1 MECTH
6 LLDNV
11 KVDKGFIFQDD
22 TITKNLHCSACLTAE
37 QNWLCLHCG
46 VVNCGRYIN
55 GHAREHAEMF
65 DHQLCMSCDVYSV
78 YCYKCDDYVVND
90 LANQEIEEIRQR
102 IMHLRRDENC
112 LEANSKIDQ
121 IEHNSRDSDNIN
133 GHIVHNT
140 SMQNDKLLSTDSK
153 EENRISRFTSSSS
166 CSDSLSDPV
175 GVITNSV
182 SLSDSN
188 ENKPMKCS
196 KNSEEPV
203 RSLRP
208 RSRKRSHSEDSSSAE
223 NAVQP
228 SKSKEKKILPCNGK
242 TMREKRVVGLKNL
255 GNTCFMNAVL
265 QSLNNIQEFSCYFNQ
280 LPSLEMKTNGRKV
293 YHSRSYTRQE
303 MHDVVMAEELRKV
316 LINLNTGGCG
326 SKGAISPECLFLVIW
341 KVVPRFRGYQQ
352 QDAHEFLRYML
363 DRLHTELLQ
372 LLPPDRSDGG
382 FVPRTPSASIVTAV
396 FGGTLQSEVRCLVCG
411 TESKKF
417 DPFLDLSLELPEAGR
432 HDSPVSLTD
441 CLASFV
447 QVEELADTERYFCS
461 SCKSKQKS
469 TKQFWIRRLPN
480 VLCLHLKRFRW
491 HNYFRTKVDT
501 SISFPLRALDMA
513 RFVPHAD
520 SHPAGPSPARHA
532 PPAPASPD
540 AHLYDLAAVIVHH
553 GSGAGSGHYTAF
565 AINEDQWFHFND
577 QTVRASDASA
587 VASCK
592 PYILFYIRR
601 ELALPTS

>member
-11 KVDKGFIFQDD
+11 KLDSDLFGEE
-22 TITKNLHCSACLTAE
+22 TAITKDFNCAECTIKE
-37 QNWLCLHCG
+37 QNWICLQCG
-46 VVNCGRYIN
+46 VVNCGRYAN
-55 GHAREHAEMF
+55 GHAKQHAESL

-78 YCYKCDDYVVND
+78 YCYKCDDYVSND
-90 LANQEIEEIRQR
+90 LDHQTIDKIRQSIMQLRNNENAEPNSNIDEIEDVKDSQ
-102 IMHLRRDENC
+102 
-112 LEANSKIDQ
+112 S
-121 IEHNSRDSDNIN
+121 HNSPVSNELDSSDKI
-133 GHIVHNT
+133 GLSLSITEDT
-140 SMQNDKLLSTDSK
+140 SVEVTP
-153 EENRISRFTSSSS
+153 TSSFDAASTETIV
-166 CSDSLSDPV
+166 SDAS
-175 GVITNSV
+175 
-182 SLSDSN
+182 
-188 ENKPMKCS
+188 ENKTTKS
-196 KNSEEPV
+196 AKTLEEPV

-223 NAVQP
+223 NSSQP
-228 SKSKEKKILPCNGK
+228 SRSKEKKSLHCNGK
-242 TMREKRVVGLKNL
+242 SQREKKIVGLKNL

-265 QSLNNIQEFSCYFNQ
+265 QSLNNIQEFSCYFSQ
-280 LPSLEMKTNGRKV
+280 LPSLETKTNGRKV

-363 DRLHTELLQ
+363 DRLHTELQQ
-372 LLPPDRSDGG
+372 LLPPERAEAG
-382 FVPRTPSASIVTAV
+382 FVRAPASIVTAV
-396 FGGTLQSEVRCLVCG
+396 FGGTLQSEVRCLACG

-417 DPFLDLSLELPEAGR
+417 DPFLDLSLELPETGR
-432 HDSPVSLTD
+432 HESPVALTD

-461 SCKSKQKS
+461 SCKCKQKS

-501 SISFPLRALDMA
+501 NISFPLSALDMS
-513 RFVPHAD
+513 RFVLANV
-520 SHPAGPSPARHA
+520 
-532 PPAPASPD
+532 PD
-540 AHLYDLAAVIVHH
+540 TRRSGRGGFLYDLAAVIVHH

-577 QTVRASDASA
+577 QTVRATDASA

-592 PYILFYIRR
+592 PYILFYIRQ
-601 ELALPTS
+601 EIALST

>member
-11 KVDKGFIFQDD
+11 KLDSDLFGEG
-22 TITKNLHCSACLTAE
+22 TSITKNFDCSECAIKE

-46 VVNCGRYIN
+46 VINCGRYAN
-55 GHAREHAEMF
+55 GHAKQHAESQ
-65 DHQLCMSCDVYSV
+65 DHHVCMSCDAYSV
-78 YCYKCDDYVVND
+78 YCYKCDDYVSNEAEFQTIDKIRQSIMQVRDSEN
-90 LANQEIEEIRQR
+90 AEPNSNIEEIDNVNN
-102 IMHLRRDENC
+102 DEVPSPIITE
-112 LEANSKIDQ
+112 LESNNKI
-121 IEHNSRDSDNIN
+121 EL
-133 GHIVHNT
+133 T
-140 SMQNDKLLSTDSK
+140 LSV
-153 EENRISRFTSSSS
+153 EESVDVTPASS
-166 CSDSLSDPV
+166 CEAPDIEP
-175 GVITNSV
+175 GVSE
-182 SLSDSN
+182 SA
-188 ENKPMKCS
+188 ES
-196 KNSEEPV
+196 KTLKNAEEPA

-208 RSRKRSHSEDSSSAE
+208 RSRKRSHSDDNTE
-223 NAVQP
+223 NT
-228 SKSKEKKILPCNGK
+228 STKSKEKKSFPCNGK
-242 TMREKRVVGLKNL
+242 SQREKKIVGLKNL

-265 QSLNNIQEFSCYFNQ
+265 QSLNNIQEFSCYFSQ

-303 MHDVVMAEELRKV
+303 MQDVVMAEELRKV

-372 LLPPDRSDGG
+372 LLPPDRAEGG
-382 FVPRTPSASIVTAV
+382 FVPRAPSSIVTAV
-396 FGGTLQSEVRCLVCG
+396 FGGTLQSEVRCLACG
-411 TESKKF
+411 SESKKF
-417 DPFLDLSLELPEAGR
+417 DPFLDLSLELPDTGR
-432 HDSPVSLTD
+432 HDAPVTLTD
-441 CLASFV
+441 CLSSFV
-447 QVEELADTERYFCS
+447 QIEELADTERYFCS
-461 SCKSKQKS
+461 SCKCKQKS

-501 SISFPLRALDMA
+501 SISFPLSALDMS
-513 RFVPHAD
+513 RFVLANV
-520 SHPAGPSPARHA
+520 
-532 PPAPASPD
+532 PD
-540 AHLYDLAAVIVHH
+540 TRRSGRGSFLYDLAAVIVHH

-577 QTVRASDASA
+577 QTVRATDAGA

-601 ELALPTS
+601 EFSLPAVS

>member
-11 KVDKGFIFQDD
+11 KVDKNFIFQDS
-22 TITKNLHCSACLTAE
+22 TVTKNFNCSECSTSE

-46 VVNCGRYIN
+46 VINCGRYVN
-55 GHAREHAEMF
+55 GHAKTHAETS
-65 DHQLCMSCDVYSV
+65 DHQLCISCDEYSV
-78 YCYKCDDYVVND
+78 YCYKCDDYVSND
-90 LANQEIEEIRQR
+90 FENQTIVELRKR
-102 IMHLRRDENC
+102 LVHLSRDEETSNETNEIDKIEDNRQE
-112 LEANSKIDQ
+112 LEKSNDMLFDSILNEDPPTTY
-121 IEHNSRDSDNIN
+121 SR
-133 GHIVHNT
+133 
-140 SMQNDKLLSTDSK
+140 
-153 EENRISRFTSSSS
+153 EENMVSDITPSSS
-166 CSDSLSDPV
+166 CSDVAFD
-175 GVITNSV
+175 TNLLLTST
-182 SLSDSN
+182 DSIADIGDS
-188 ENKPMKCS
+188 KPTKCS
-196 KNSEEPV
+196 KNLEEPV

-208 RSRKRSHSEDSSSAE
+208 RSRKRSHSGDNSLAE
-223 NAVQP
+223 NVAQP
-228 SKSKEKKILPCNGK
+228 KSKEKKMSPSNGK
-242 TMREKRVVGLKNL
+242 TQREKRIVGLKNL

-326 SKGAISPECLFLVIW
+326 SKAAISPECLFLVIW

-363 DRLHTELLQ
+363 DRLHTELQQ
-372 LLPPDRSDGG
+372 LLPPDRSDV
-382 FVPRTPSASIVTAV
+382 FVPRTPSTSIVTAV
-396 FGGTLQSEVRCLVCG
+396 FGGTLQSEVRCLACG
-411 TESKKF
+411 AESKKF

-432 HDSPVSLTD
+432 HEAPVSLTD

-461 SCKSKQKS
+461 SCKCRQKS

-501 SISFPLRALDMA
+501 SISFPLRALDMSH
-513 RFVPHAD
+513 FVP
-520 SHPAGPSPARHA
+520 SSA
-532 PPAPASPD
+532 PDTRRSALS

-565 AINEDQWFHFND
+565 AINEEQWFHFND
-577 QTVRASDASA
+577 QTVRASDAAA
-587 VASCK
+587 VAACK

-601 ELALPTS
+601 EPALPAS

>member
-6 LLDNV
+6 LLDNIKADRDIIV
-11 KVDKGFIFQDD
+11 EDT
-22 TITKNLHCSACLTAE
+22 TITKNFNCSECAVRE
-37 QNWLCLHCG
+37 QNWLCLQCG
-46 VVNCGRYIN
+46 AVGCGRYMN
-55 GHAREHAEMF
+55 GHAKQHAETY

-78 YCYKCDDYVVND
+78 YCYKCDDYVSND
-90 LANQEIEEIRQR
+90 VEDETIGKIRQSIKQIR
-102 IMHLRRDENC
+102 EHDNNGDVTNT
-112 LEANSKIDQ
+112 EASDDLSKDPDGDGSEGRNSPM
-121 IEHNSRDSDNIN
+121 SS
-133 GHIVHNT
+133 T
-140 SMQNDKLLSTDSK
+140 SLQNDKRASSPELVTPENGDDIGEADIPCSSFSDLPNAFTDMSESSETKSTK
-153 EENRISRFTSSSS
+153 K
-166 CSDSLSDPV
+166 SLD
-175 GVITNSV
+175 
-182 SLSDSN
+182 
-188 ENKPMKCS
+188 
-196 KNSEEPV
+196 EPV
-203 RSLRP
+203 RNLRL
-208 RSRKRSHSEDSSSAE
+208 RSRKRSHSEDSSSTE
-223 NAVQP
+223 NAPQP
-228 SKSKEKKILPCNGK
+228 SKSKEKKVSPCNGK
-242 TMREKRVVGLKNL
+242 SQRDKKIVGLKNL

-265 QSLNNIQEFSCYFNQ
+265 QSLNNIQEFSCYFSQ

-303 MHDVVMAEELRKV
+303 VHDVVMAEELRKV

-363 DRLHTELLQ
+363 DRLHTELQQ
-372 LLPPDRSDGG
+372 LLPPERAESS
-382 FVPRTPSASIVTAV
+382 FVPRAPSASIVTAV
-396 FGGTLQSEVRCLVCG
+396 FGGTLQSEVRCLACG
-411 TESKKF
+411 AQSRKL
-417 DPFLDLSLELPEAGR
+417 DPFLDLSLELPGARPDE
-432 HDSPVSLTD
+432 PVALHD

-461 SCKSKQKS
+461 SCKCKQKS

-501 SISFPLRALDMA
+501 NISFPLSALDMS
-513 RFVPHAD
+513 RFVL
-520 SHPAGPSPARHA
+520 SNV
-532 PPAPASPD
+532 PD
-540 AHLYDLAAVIVHH
+540 TRRSGLGNNLYDLAAVIVHH

-577 QTVRASDASA
+577 QTVRPADVSA

-601 ELALPTS
+601 EPALPAGS

>member
-11 KVDKGFIFQDD
+11 NLDSDLFGEETV
-22 TITKNLHCSACLTAE
+22 ITKDFNCSECAIKE
-37 QNWLCLHCG
+37 QNWLCLQCG
-46 VVNCGRYIN
+46 VVNCGRYAN
-55 GHAREHAEMF
+55 GHAKHHAESL

-78 YCYKCDDYVVND
+78 YCYKCDDYVSND
-90 LANQEIEEIRQR
+90 VDLQTIDKIRQSIMHVRNNEDAEPNSNIEQIEDVKDNQSPNSPVSNELDSSDKIGLSPSIIEET
-102 IMHLRRDENC
+102 
-112 LEANSKIDQ
+112 S
-121 IEHNSRDSDNIN
+121 IE
-133 GHIVHNT
+133 VT
-140 SMQNDKLLSTDSK
+140 P
-153 EENRISRFTSSSS
+153 TSSCDVPNSE
-166 CSDSLSDPV
+166 P
-175 GVITNSV
+175 SV
-182 SLSDSN
+182 SDMT
-188 ENKPMKCS
+188 ENKTS
-196 KNSEEPV
+196 KTAKNAEEPV

-223 NAVQP
+223 NTSQP
-228 SKSKEKKILPCNGK
+228 SRSKEKKSSCNGK
-242 TMREKRVVGLKNL
+242 SQREKKIVGLKNL

-265 QSLNNIQEFSCYFNQ
+265 QSLNNIQEFSCYFSQ
-280 LPSLEMKTNGRKV
+280 LPSLEMKSNGRKV

-363 DRLHTELLQ
+363 DRLHTELQQ
-372 LLPPDRSDGG
+372 LLPAERPA
-382 FVPRTPSASIVTAV
+382 ASIVTAV
-396 FGGTLQSEVRCLVCG
+396 FGGTLQSEVRCLACG

-417 DPFLDLSLELPEAGR
+417 DPFLDLSLELPESGR
-432 HDSPVSLTD
+432 HETPVALTD
-441 CLASFV
+441 CLSSFV

-461 SCKSKQKS
+461 SCKCKQKS

-501 SISFPLRALDMA
+501 SISFPLSSLDMS
-513 RFVPHAD
+513 RFVLANV
-520 SHPAGPSPARHA
+520 
-532 PPAPASPD
+532 PD
-540 AHLYDLAAVIVHH
+540 TRRSGRGSFLYDLAAVIVHH

-565 AINEDQWFHFND
+565 AINEEQWFHFND
-577 QTVRASDASA
+577 QTVRATDASA

-601 ELALPTS
+601 EFALPSAS

>member
-11 KVDKGFIFQDD
+11 KLDSDLFGEDSS
-22 TITKNLHCSACLTAE
+22 ITKNFNCSECGVHE
-37 QNWLCLHCG
+37 QNWICLHCG
-46 VVNCGRYIN
+46 VVNCGRYAN
-55 GHAREHAEMF
+55 GHAQLHAVSS
-65 DHQLCMSCDVYSV
+65 DHQICMSCDVYSV
-78 YCYKCDDYVVND
+78 YCYKCDDYISND
-90 LANQEIEEIRQR
+90 TDHETIHKIRQG
-102 IMHLRRDENC
+102 IMQVTNNENVESNTD
-112 LEANSKIDQ
+112 LEQSNSNEEQ
-121 IEHNSRDSDNIN
+121 NSPVTNQLDPSEKSAI
-133 GHIVHNT
+133 
-140 SMQNDKLLSTDSK
+140 L
-153 EENRISRFTSSSS
+153 EETGTEATATSSCDIPSTI
-166 CSDSLSDPV
+166 PE
-175 GVITNSV
+175 
-182 SLSDSN
+182 SN
-188 ENKPMKCS
+188 ENKPS
-196 KNSEEPV
+196 KITKNVEEHV

-208 RSRKRSHSEDSSSAE
+208 RSRKRSHSGDSSSTE
-223 NAVQP
+223 NSNQP
-228 SKSKEKKILPCNGK
+228 RGKEKKVSYNGK
-242 TMREKRVVGLKNL
+242 SQREKKIVGLKNL

-265 QSLNNIQEFSCYFNQ
+265 QSLNNIQEFSCYFSQ

-372 LLPPDRSDGG
+372 LLPPDRAEGG
-382 FVPRTPSASIVTAV
+382 FVPRAPSASIVTAV
-396 FGGTLQSEVRCLVCG
+396 FGGTLQSEVRCLACG

-417 DPFLDLSLELPEAGR
+417 DPFLDLSLELPETGR
-432 HDSPVSLTD
+432 HDAPVSLTD
-441 CLASFV
+441 CLTSFV
-447 QVEELADTERYFCS
+447 QVEELADTERYHCS
-461 SCKSKQKS
+461 ACKGKQKS
-469 TKQFWIRRLPN
+469 TKQFRIRRLPN

-501 SISFPLRALDMA
+501 NISFPLSALDMS
-513 RFVPHAD
+513 RFVL
-520 SHPAGPSPARHA
+520 SNV
-532 PPAPASPD
+532 PD
-540 AHLYDLAAVIVHH
+540 TRRSGLGNYLYDLAAVIVHH

-577 QTVRASDASA
+577 QTVRETDVSA

-601 ELALPTS
+601 EFSLPSAS

>member
-1 MECTH
+1 MMECSH
-6 LLDNV
+6 LFENV
-11 KVDKGFIFQDD
+11 KGESNLILIED
-22 TITKNLHCSACLTAE
+22 TVITKNFSCSECGVKE
-37 QNWLCLHCG
+37 QNWLCLQCG
-46 VVNCGRYIN
+46 VVNCGRYLN
-55 GHAREHAEMF
+55 GHAKLHAETEN
-65 DHQLCMSCDVYSV
+65 HQICMSCDVYSV
-78 YCYKCDDYVVND
+78 YCYKCDDYISND
-90 LANQEIEEIRQR
+90 TENEVIGKTRQS
-102 IMHLRRDENC
+102 IMQITMQNETYGDDENENSG
-112 LEANSKIDQ
+112 LQQSSENSKEVTGDSNISTVK
-121 IEHNSRDSDNIN
+121 NSA
-133 GHIVHNT
+133 NT
-140 SMQNDKLLSTDSK
+140 NDKIIQSSNDKIIQSSNDNLGESTIA
-153 EENRISRFTSSSS
+153 EVT
-166 CSDSLSDPV
+166 
-175 GVITNSV
+175 
-182 SLSDSN
+182 SDSN
-188 ENKPMKCS
+188 CSSTPNSNCMPECSENKPI
-196 KNSEEPV
+196 KNTKNLDEPI

-223 NAVQP
+223 NNSTA
-228 SKSKEKKILPCNGK
+228 SSRNKKMSPCNGK
-242 TMREKRVVGLKNL
+242 SQREKKIVGLKNL

-265 QSLNNIQEFSCYFNQ
+265 QSLNNIQEFSCYFSQ

-372 LLPPDRSDGG
+372 LLPPDRAEVG
-382 FVPRTPSASIVTAV
+382 FLSRTPSASIVTAV
-396 FGGTLQSEVRCLVCG
+396 FGGTLQSEVRCLACG

-417 DPFLDLSLELPEAGR
+417 DPFLDLSLELPESGR
-432 HDSPVSLTD
+432 HDDPVSLTD
-441 CLASFV
+441 CLSSFV

-461 SCKSKQKS
+461 SCKCKQKS

-501 SISFPLRALDMA
+501 SITFPLRALDMS
-513 RFVPHAD
+513 RFVLANV
-520 SHPAGPSPARHA
+520 
-532 PPAPASPD
+532 PD
-540 AHLYDLAAVIVHH
+540 TRRSGLGTQLYDLAAVIVHH

-565 AINEDQWFHFND
+565 AINEEQWFHFND
-577 QTVRASDASA
+577 QTVRATDAA
-587 VASCK
+587 TVASCK

-601 ELALPTS
+601 ELTLPTAS

>member
-1 MECTH
+1 MECSH

-11 KVDKGFIFQDD
+11 KVDDFNVEDT
-22 TITKNLHCSACLTAE
+22 TITKNFNCSECAVE
-37 QNWLCLHCG
+37 DQNWLCLQCG
-46 VVNCGRYIN
+46 AVNCGRYVN
-55 GHAREHAEMF
+55 GHAKQHAESL

-78 YCYKCDDYVVND
+78 YCYKCDDYVSND
-90 LANQEIEEIRQR
+90 LEYQTIDKIRQS
-102 IMHLRRDENC
+102 IMQHRTQNNV
-112 LEANSKIDQ
+112 EANGNIEQSEESKDGSDAG
-121 IEHNSRDSDNIN
+121 NSTVSSLSIVDKPSSPNGSVDGSTLPDVVPTSSFSELPNIAPEP
-133 GHIVHNT
+133 
-140 SMQNDKLLSTDSK
+140 SDSK
-153 EENRISRFTSSSS
+153 
-166 CSDSLSDPV
+166 P
-175 GVITNSV
+175 
-182 SLSDSN
+182 
-188 ENKPMKCS
+188 S
-196 KNSEEPV
+196 KSIKGTEEPV

-208 RSRKRSHSEDSSSAE
+208 RSRKRTHSGDSSSTE
-223 NAVQP
+223 NISNAP
-228 SKSKEKKILPCNGK
+228 RSKEKKSSPCNGK
-242 TMREKRVVGLKNL
+242 SQREKKIVGLKNL

-265 QSLNNIQEFSCYFNQ
+265 QSLNNIQEFSCYFSQ

-316 LINLNTGGCG
+316 LINLNSGCG
-326 SKGAISPECLFLVIW
+326 TKGAISPECLFLVIW

-372 LLPPDRSDGG
+372 LLPPDRAEVG
-382 FVPRTPSASIVTAV
+382 FVQRAPSASIVTAV
-396 FGGTLQSEVRCLVCG
+396 FGGTLQSEVRCLACG

-417 DPFLDLSLELPEAGR
+417 DPFLDLSLELPDTPR
-432 HDSPVSLTD
+432 HDAPVALTD

-461 SCKSKQKS
+461 SCKCKQKS

-501 SISFPLRALDMA
+501 SISFPLRALDMS
-513 RFVPHAD
+513 RFVL
-520 SHPAGPSPARHA
+520 SNV
-532 PPAPASPD
+532 PD
-540 AHLYDLAAVIVHH
+540 TRRSGRGNNLYDLAAVIVHH

-565 AINEDQWFHFND
+565 AINEEQWFHFND
-577 QTVRASDASA
+577 QTVRAAETAA
-587 VASCK
+587 VAGCK

-601 ELALPTS
+601 ELALAAPAPGAT

>member
-6 LLDNV
+6 LLDNI
-11 KVDKGFIFQDD
+11 KVDDRNFEDT
-22 TITKNLHCSACLTAE
+22 TITKNFNCSECSVTD
-37 QNWLCLHCG
+37 QNWLCLQCG
-46 VVNCGRYIN
+46 AVNCGRYMN
-55 GHAREHAEMF
+55 GHAKHHAETL
-65 DHQLCMSCDVYSV
+65 DHPICISCDIYSV
-78 YCYKCDDYVVND
+78 YCYKCDDYVSNDYQNINKIRETIMRIREVNEPD
-90 LANQEIEEIRQR
+90 ANNIEASE
-102 IMHLRRDENC
+102 D
-112 LEANSKIDQ
+112 NSKDGS
-121 IEHNSRDSDNIN
+121 EGVNSNAS
-133 GHIVHNT
+133 
-140 SMQNDKLLSTDSK
+140 LSPKPEKALSPCGG
-153 EENRISRFTSSSS
+153 EERISEITPSSS
-166 CSDSLSDPV
+166 CSESSTTLPETS
-175 GVITNSV
+175 
-182 SLSDSN
+182 
-188 ENKPMKCS
+188 ENKPAKS
-196 KNSEEPV
+196 IKNSEEPI

-208 RSRKRSHSEDSSSAE
+208 RSRKRTHSEDTSSIE
-223 NAVQP
+223 NSTQ
-228 SKSKEKKILPCNGK
+228 SSRSKEKKQSPCNGK
-242 TMREKRVVGLKNL
+242 TQREKKIVGLKNL

-280 LPSLEMKTNGRKV
+280 LPCLEMKTNGRKV

-372 LLPPDRSDGG
+372 LLPPDRSDSGYMA
-382 FVPRTPSASIVTAV
+382 RAPSASSIVTAV
-396 FGGTLQSEVRCLVCG
+396 FGGTLQSEVRCLACG
-411 TESKKF
+411 TDSKKF
-417 DPFLDLSLELPEAGR
+417 DPFLDLSLELPETGR
-432 HDSPVSLTD
+432 HDAPVALAD

-461 SCKSKQKS
+461 SCKCKQKS

-501 SISFPLRALDMA
+501 SISFPLRALDMSEFA
-513 RFVPHAD
+513 LGGGSQPRD
-520 SHPAGPSPARHA
+520 QG
-532 PPAPASPD
+532 
-540 AHLYDLAAVIVHH
+540 LYDLAAVIVHH

-565 AINEDQWFHFND
+565 AINEEQWFHFND
-577 QTVRASDASA
+577 QTVRPAEASA
-587 VASCK
+587 VAGCK

-601 ELALPTS
+601 EVSLPAHLTITPS

>member
-1 MECTH
+1 MECEH

-11 KVDKGFIFQDD
+11 KLEQIKVED
-22 TITKNLHCSACLTAE
+22 TKITKNFSCSECSVPE

-46 VVNCGRYIN
+46 VVNCGRYVN
-55 GHAREHAEMF
+55 GHAKNHA
-65 DHQLCMSCDVYSV
+65 DTLGHQLCISCDAYSV
-78 YCYKCDDYVVND
+78 YCYKCDDYIIND
-90 LANQEIEEIRQR
+90 TENNIDKIRQCIIR
-102 IMHLRRDENC
+102 IRQQNDE
-112 LEANSKIDQ
+112 KQ
-121 IEHNSRDSDNIN
+121 NSREKQEDSRQDEDDCDANIP
-133 GHIVHNT
+133 GLVTAPDDIVLNVIEGDIAV
-140 SMQNDKLLSTDSK
+140 QP
-153 EENRISRFTSSSS
+153 TSSSLDPHS
-166 CSDSLSDPV
+166 TEIENCDSKLD
-175 GVITNSV
+175 
-182 SLSDSN
+182 
-188 ENKPMKCS
+188 KCI
-196 KNSEEPV
+196 KGTEESI

-208 RSRKRSHSEDSSSAE
+208 RSRKRTHSEDSSSTE
-223 NAVQP
+223 NSLQINRKDKKRSP
-228 SKSKEKKILPCNGK
+228 SNGKLQREKK
-242 TMREKRVVGLKNL
+242 VVGLKNL

-280 LPSLEMKTNGRKV
+280 LPSLEMKANGRKV

-303 MHDVVMAEELRKV
+303 MNDVVMAEELRKV

-372 LLPPDRSDGG
+372 LLPPEKPEPG
-382 FVPRTPSASIVTAV
+382 FVARPPSASIVTAV
-396 FGGTLQSEVRCLVCG
+396 FGGTLQSEVRCLACG
-411 TESKKF
+411 TESKKY
-417 DPFLDLSLELPEAGR
+417 DPFLDLSLELPEVGR
-432 HDSPVSLTD
+432 NDTPVALSD

-461 SCKSKQKS
+461 SCKCKQKS

-501 SISFPLRALDMA
+501 SISFPLRALDVS
-513 RFVPHAD
+513 RFVRDVRRAEH
-520 SHPAGPSPARHA
+520 
-532 PPAPASPD
+532 D
-540 AHLYDLAAVIVHH
+540 ALLYDLAAVIVHH

-565 AINEDQWFHFND
+565 AINEEQWFHFND
-577 QTVRASDASA
+577 HTVRAADSHA

-601 ELALPTS
+601 ELSL

>member
-11 KVDKGFIFQDD
+11 KLDSDLFGEDI
-22 TITKNLHCSACLTAE
+22 TITKNFNCSECHIKE
-37 QNWLCLHCG
+37 QNWLCLQCG
-46 VVNCGRYIN
+46 IVNCGRYAN
-55 GHAREHAEMF
+55 GHAKLHAESS
-65 DHQLCMSCDVYSV
+65 DHQLCMSCDVFSV
-78 YCYKCDDYVVND
+78 YCYKCDDYVSND
-90 LANQEIEEIRQR
+90 VEHLTIDKIRQH
-102 IMHLRRDENC
+102 IMQATDGNVNE
-112 LEANSKIDQ
+112 
-121 IEHNSRDSDNIN
+121 
-133 GHIVHNT
+133 
-140 SMQNDKLLSTDSK
+140 NDKEITKDCAGQDSHLQEDTSEKSLSPIA
-153 EENRISRFTSSSS
+153 EENSNPEIQLVT
-166 CSDSLSDPV
+166 CE
-175 GVITNSV
+175 ITTEPSA
-182 SLSDSN
+182 S
-188 ENKPMKCS
+188 ENVQS
-196 KNSEEPV
+196 KKSIKNAEEPV

-208 RSRKRSHSEDSSSAE
+208 RSRKRSHSEDSFAE
-223 NAVQP
+223 NSSVP
-228 SKSKEKKILPCNGK
+228 TKSRQKGLPLNGKSQKDKKI
-242 TMREKRVVGLKNL
+242 VGLKNL

-265 QSLNNIQEFSCYFNQ
+265 QSLNNIQEFSYYFSQ

-326 SKGAISPECLFLVIW
+326 SKAAISPECLFLVIW

-363 DRLHTELLQ
+363 DRLHTELQQ
-372 LLPPDRSDGG
+372 LVPDRPEG
-382 FVPRTPSASIVTAV
+382 VKAPASIVTAV
-396 FGGTLQSEVRCLVCG
+396 FGGTLQSEVRCLACG

-417 DPFLDLSLELPEAGR
+417 DPFLDLSLELPESGR
-432 HDSPVSLTD
+432 HDAPVSLTD

-447 QVEELADTERYFCS
+447 QIEELADTERYFCS
-461 SCKSKQKS
+461 SCKCKQKS

-501 SISFPLRALDMA
+501 SISFPLLSLDMSG
-513 RFVPHAD
+513 FVLPNV
-520 SHPAGPSPARHA
+520 
-532 PPAPASPD
+532 PD
-540 AHLYDLAAVIVHH
+540 TRRSGRGSLLYDLAAVIVHH

-565 AINEDQWFHFND
+565 AINEEQWFHFND
-577 QTVRASDASA
+577 QTVRATDSAA

-601 ELALPTS
+601 EFAS

>member
-11 KVDKGFIFQDD
+11 NLDSDLFGEETV
-22 TITKNLHCSACLTAE
+22 ITKDFNCSECAIKE
-37 QNWLCLHCG
+37 QNWLCLQCG
-46 VVNCGRYIN
+46 VVNCGRYAN
-55 GHAREHAEMF
+55 GHAKHHAETL

-78 YCYKCDDYVVND
+78 YCYKCDDYVSNDVDLQSIDKIRQSIMHVRNNGDAEPNSNIEQIEDVND
-90 LANQEIEEIRQR
+90 NQNPNSPISNELDSSDKIGLSPSIIE
-102 IMHLRRDENC
+102 D
-112 LEANSKIDQ
+112 NS
-121 IEHNSRDSDNIN
+121 IE
-133 GHIVHNT
+133 VT
-140 SMQNDKLLSTDSK
+140 P
-153 EENRISRFTSSSS
+153 TSSCDVPSS
-166 CSDSLSDPV
+166 EP
-175 GVITNSV
+175 SV
-182 SLSDSN
+182 SEIPD
-188 ENKPMKCS
+188 NKTS
-196 KNSEEPV
+196 KTTKNPEEPV

-223 NAVQP
+223 NTSQP
-228 SKSKEKKILPCNGK
+228 SRSKEKKSSPCNGK
-242 TMREKRVVGLKNL
+242 SQREKKIVGLKNL

-265 QSLNNIQEFSCYFNQ
+265 QSLNNIQEFSCYFSQ
-280 LPSLEMKTNGRKV
+280 LPSLEMKSNGRKV

-363 DRLHTELLQ
+363 DRLHTELQQ
-372 LLPPDRSDGG
+372 LLPTERPA
-382 FVPRTPSASIVTAV
+382 ASIVTAV
-396 FGGTLQSEVRCLVCG
+396 FGGTLQSEVRCLACG
-411 TESKKF
+411 TDSKKF
-417 DPFLDLSLELPEAGR
+417 DPFLDLSLELPESGR
-432 HDSPVSLTD
+432 HESPVALTD

-461 SCKSKQKS
+461 SCKCKQKS

-501 SISFPLRALDMA
+501 NISFPLSSLDMS
-513 RFVPHAD
+513 RFVLANV
-520 SHPAGPSPARHA
+520 
-532 PPAPASPD
+532 PD
-540 AHLYDLAAVIVHH
+540 TRRSGRGSFLYDLAAVIVHH

-565 AINEDQWFHFND
+565 AINEEQWFHFND
-577 QTVRASDASA
+577 QTVRATDASA

-601 ELALPTS
+601 EFALPTAS

>member
-6 LLDNV
+6 LSDNV
-11 KVDKGFIFQDD
+11 KVVTDYIVEDN
-22 TITKNLHCSACLTAE
+22 TITKNFNCSECAIKD
-37 QNWLCLHCG
+37 QNWLCLQCG
-46 VVNCGRYIN
+46 VVNCGRYVN
-55 GHAREHAEMF
+55 GHAKLHAEAT
-65 DHQLCMSCDVYSV
+65 DHHLCMSCDVYSV
-78 YCYKCDDYVVND
+78 YCYKCDDYVSNDTDNQLVDKIRQSIMQSRRVNND
-90 LANQEIEEIRQR
+90 IDGNSNIEE
-102 IMHLRRDENC
+102 
-112 LEANSKIDQ
+112 NSKDGS
-121 IEHNSRDSDNIN
+121 EGGNSSVSNASGTPSDKPLPSPNSIKDD
-133 GHIVHNT
+133 IRAVDT
-140 SMQNDKLLSTDSK
+140 
-153 EENRISRFTSSSS
+153 TSSSS
-166 CSDSLSDPV
+166 STDTPNNNLANTEERNDSKS
-175 GVITNSV
+175 
-182 SLSDSN
+182 
-188 ENKPMKCS
+188 S
-196 KNSEEPV
+196 KNIKSSEDIV

-208 RSRKRSHSEDSSSAE
+208 RSRKRSHSEDSSSTE
-223 NAVQP
+223 NNTQTTRN
-228 SKSKEKKILPCNGK
+228 KEKKVSPCNGK
-242 TMREKRVVGLKNL
+242 SQREKKVVGLKNL

-265 QSLNNIQEFSCYFNQ
+265 QSLNNIQEFSCYFSQ

-303 MHDVVMAEELRKV
+303 MHDVLMAEELRKV
-316 LINLNTGGCG
+316 LINLNSGCG
-326 SKGAISPECLFLVIW
+326 SKAAISPECLFLVIW

-372 LLPPDRSDGG
+372 LLPPDRAESS
-382 FVPRTPSASIVTAV
+382 FVSRTPAASIVTAV
-396 FGGTLQSEVRCLVCG
+396 FGGTLQSEVRCLACG

-432 HDSPVSLTD
+432 HEAPVALLD

-461 SCKSKQKS
+461 SCKCKQKS

-501 SISFPLRALDMA
+501 RISFPLRALDVSA
-513 RFVPHAD
+513 FA
-520 SHPAGPSPARHA
+520 AGGVAAAAGGDTSGETDTRR
-532 PPAPASPD
+532 SSR
-540 AHLYDLAAVIVHH
+540 AHGLYDLAAVIVHH

-577 QTVRASDASA
+577 QTVRPAEAAA
-587 VASCK
+587 VAACK

-601 ELALPTS
+601 EPSLPTS

>member
-1 MECTH
+1 MECSH

-11 KVDKGFIFQDD
+11 KVDSDLIVED
-22 TITKNLHCSACLTAE
+22 TAITKNFSCSECGVKDH
-37 QNWLCLHCG
+37 NWLCLQCG
-46 VVNCGRYIN
+46 VVNCGRYVN
-55 GHAREHAEMF
+55 GHAKLHAETQ
-65 DHQLCMSCDVYSV
+65 DHQLCLSCDVYSV
-78 YCYKCDDYVVND
+78 YCYKCDDYVSND
-90 LANQEIEEIRQR
+90 TEDKTIDKIRQSIMQHEKDSEENSNESVEAMNGNSKEVTKDENPSVSNTSNLEKLESPTNSNQEEINADVVTGSPNSDASST
-102 IMHLRRDENC
+102 H
-112 LEANSKIDQ
+112 ANVNAETGESKP
-121 IEHNSRDSDNIN
+121 S
-133 GHIVHNT
+133 
-140 SMQNDKLLSTDSK
+140 KST
-153 EENRISRFTSSSS
+153 
-166 CSDSLSDPV
+166 
-175 GVITNSV
+175 
-182 SLSDSN
+182 
-188 ENKPMKCS
+188 
-196 KNSEEPV
+196 KNLEEPV

-223 NAVQP
+223 NNSTQP
-228 SKSKEKKILPCNGK
+228 SRTKEKKISPCNGK
-242 TMREKRVVGLKNL
+242 SQREKKIVGLKNL

-265 QSLNNIQEFSCYFNQ
+265 QSLNNIQEFSCYFSQ
-280 LPSLEMKTNGRKV
+280 LPSLEAKTNGRKV

-326 SKGAISPECLFLVIW
+326 SKAAISPECLFLVIW

-372 LLPPDRSDGG
+372 LVPAEGG
-382 FVPRTPSASIVTAV
+382 PVRAPAASIVTAV
-396 FGGTLQSEVRCLVCG
+396 FGGTLQSEVRCLACG

-432 HDSPVSLTD
+432 HDAPVALHD

-461 SCKSKQKS
+461 SCKCKQKS

-491 HNYFRTKVDT
+491 HNYFRSKVDT
-501 SISFPLRALDMA
+501 GIAFPLRALDMS
-513 RFVPHAD
+513 RFVLAD
-520 SHPAGPSPARHA
+520 VPGTRRSARGT
-532 PPAPASPD
+532 S
-540 AHLYDLAAVIVHH
+540 LYDLAAVIVHH

-565 AINEDQWFHFND
+565 AINDEQWFHFND
-577 QTVRASDASA
+577 QTVRATDAA
-587 VASCK
+587 TVASCK

-601 ELALPTS
+601 EPALPAAS

>member
-11 KVDKGFIFQDD
+11 KVDNFNVEDT
-22 TITKNLHCSACLTAE
+22 TITKNFNCSECAVEE

-46 VVNCGRYIN
+46 VVNCGRYVK
-55 GHAREHAEMF
+55 GHAKLHAETL

-78 YCYKCDDYVVND
+78 YCYKCDDYVSND
-90 LANQEIEEIRQR
+90 LDYSPIDKIRQS
-102 IMHLRRDENC
+102 IMNLRRQHDAETNGN
-112 LEANSKIDQ
+112 LEQCEDNSKDGS
-121 IEHNSRDSDNIN
+121 E
-133 GHIVHNT
+133 G
-140 SMQNDKLLSTDSK
+140 
-153 EENRISRFTSSSS
+153 
-166 CSDSLSDPV
+166 C
-175 GVITNSV
+175 NSV
-182 SLSDSN
+182 SSTSVSDKATSPGGSGDDSRTPDVILSTVSFGDVPNLTPETS
-188 ENKPMKCS
+188 ETKHPKS
-196 KNSEEPV
+196 IKNSDEPV

-208 RSRKRSHSEDSSSAE
+208 RSRKRTHSDESSSTE
-223 NAVQP
+223 NSTTQP
-228 SKSKEKKILPCNGK
+228 SRNKEKKTSPCNGK
-242 TMREKRVVGLKNL
+242 SQREKKVVGLKNL

-265 QSLNNIQEFSCYFNQ
+265 QSLNNIQEFSCYFSQ

-316 LINLNTGGCG
+316 LINLNSGCG

-363 DRLHTELLQ
+363 DRLHTELQQ
-372 LLPPDRSDGG
+372 LLPDRADGG
-382 FVPRTPSASIVTAV
+382 CVPRAPSASIVTAV
-396 FGGTLQSEVRCLVCG
+396 FGGTLQSEVRCLACG

-417 DPFLDLSLELPEAGR
+417 DPFLDLSLELPEIGR
-432 HDSPVSLTD
+432 HEAPVALSD
-441 CLASFV
+441 CLSSFV

-501 SISFPLRALDMA
+501 SISFPLRSLDMS
-513 RFVPHAD
+513 RFVL
-520 SHPAGPSPARHA
+520 SNV
-532 PPAPASPD
+532 PD
-540 AHLYDLAAVIVHH
+540 TRRSGQGNNLYDLAAVIVHH

-565 AINEDQWFHFND
+565 AINEEQWFHFND
-577 QTVRASDASA
+577 QTVRAADAAA
-587 VASCK
+587 VAGCK
-592 PYILFYIRR
+592 PYIMFYIRR
-601 ELALPTS
+601 ELSLPPLPLPVPLPT

>member
-11 KVDKGFIFQDD
+11 KADSFNVEDT
-22 TITKNLHCSACLTAE
+22 TITKNFNCSECAAE
-37 QNWLCLHCG
+37 GQNWLCLHCG
-46 VVNCGRYIN
+46 AVNCGRYVN
-55 GHAREHAEMF
+55 GHAKLHAETS

-78 YCYKCDDYVVND
+78 YCYKCDDYVSND
-90 LANQEIEEIRQR
+90 LEYNPIDKIRQS
-102 IMHLRRDENC
+102 IMQLRRQHDVESNGN
-112 LEANSKIDQ
+112 LEQSEDNSKDGS
-121 IEHNSRDSDNIN
+121 EGGNSMMSSTSVSDKPASPSGSGDDSRAAEVISAVSFGDEPNLPE
-133 GHIVHNT
+133 T
-140 SMQNDKLLSTDSK
+140 SDSK
-153 EENRISRFTSSSS
+153 PAKSI
-166 CSDSLSDPV
+166 
-175 GVITNSV
+175 
-182 SLSDSN
+182 
-188 ENKPMKCS
+188 
-196 KNSEEPV
+196 KNAEEPV

-208 RSRKRSHSEDSSSAE
+208 RSRKRTHSDDSSSTE
-223 NAVQP
+223 NSTTQTP
-228 SKSKEKKILPCNGK
+228 RNKEKKSSPCNGK
-242 TMREKRVVGLKNL
+242 TQREKKVVGLKNL

-265 QSLNNIQEFSCYFNQ
+265 QSLNNIQEFSCYFSQ

-316 LINLNTGGCG
+316 LINLNSGCG

-363 DRLHTELLQ
+363 DRLHTELQQ
-372 LLPPDRSDGG
+372 LLPERTEAG
-382 FVPRTPSASIVTAV
+382 FVARSPAASIVTAV
-396 FGGTLQSEVRCLVCG
+396 FGGTLQSEVRCLACG

-417 DPFLDLSLELPEAGR
+417 DPFLDLSLELPETGR
-432 HDSPVSLTD
+432 HDAPVALAD
-441 CLASFV
+441 CLSSFV

-501 SISFPLRALDMA
+501 SITFPLRALDMS
-513 RFVPHAD
+513 RFVL
-520 SHPAGPSPARHA
+520 SNV
-532 PPAPASPD
+532 PD
-540 AHLYDLAAVIVHH
+540 TRRSGLGNNLYDLAAVIVHH

-565 AINEDQWFHFND
+565 AINEEQWFHFND
-577 QTVRASDASA
+577 QTVRAADAAA
-587 VASCK
+587 VAGCK

-601 ELALPTS
+601 ELALPALPTT